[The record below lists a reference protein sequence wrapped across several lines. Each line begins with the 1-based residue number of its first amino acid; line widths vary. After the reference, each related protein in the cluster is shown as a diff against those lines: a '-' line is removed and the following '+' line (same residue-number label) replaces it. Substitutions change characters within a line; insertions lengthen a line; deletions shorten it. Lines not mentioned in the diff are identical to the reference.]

1 MGKEIITFSNIETEK
16 RQFHHLTLLEEIN
29 IDNIQVPSMV
39 SFREKKNFKYFFGYI
54 GDEDCILKP
63 SHIMLPKK
71 SAYVKSH
78 NGETKSMFFSF
89 GDEQLLKKLGKN
101 SSKNKVTNSMKK
113 KLYCELPAIR
123 NF

>member
-1 MGKEIITFSNIETEK
+1 
-16 RQFHHLTLLEEIN
+16 
-29 IDNIQVPSMV
+29 
-39 SFREKKNFKYFFGYI
+39 
-54 GDEDCILKP
+54 
-63 SHIMLPKK
+63 MLPKK

-113 KLYCELPAIR
+113 KVYCELPAIR